1 MKSRIKKRAFGIA
14 TLALVLILALTAAL
28 YSAAFFSPATYA
40 NTYHS
45 VSISGANNVD
55 VYISGDGVTQDD
67 NGNYQIPHGADVEI
81 TVVND
86 NSVSTSLSII
96 TGDTSETSDSN
107 FAKVTNV
114 TDNLSITVATEE
126 GFATEPGSS
135 LSTA

>member
-86 NSVSTSLSII
+86 NSVSTGLTIDGVE
-96 TGDTSETSDSN
+96 TG
-107 FAKVTNV
+107 
-114 TDNLSITVATEE
+114 
-126 GFATEPGSS
+126 
-135 LSTA
+135 STC

>member
-40 NTYHS
+40 TTYHS

-67 NGNYQIPHGADVEI
+67 NGN
-81 TVVND
+81 
-86 NSVSTSLSII
+86 
-96 TGDTSETSDSN
+96 
-107 FAKVTNV
+107 
-114 TDNLSITVATEE
+114 
-126 GFATEPGSS
+126 
-135 LSTA
+135 